1 MRCLQR
7 PQPLGHSM
15 QKNTEQP
22 LYAQLVNKLITYMEE
37 KEYGDRLPSER
48 ELCNIYNMS
57 RTTVRQA
64 MYELELGGY
73 ITKVH
78 GKGTFVAKPAGEKND
93 LSHYYSFT
101 TRTLEQNKTPKV
113 EILDFHLE
121 TANKSLLKG
130 LGLRE
135 GEKVFRFDRLRLAD
149 DIPMMLETT
158 FIPKDISPDL
168 HKELLME
175 TPLYEILERQNHQS
189 IKKVVEH
196 LSAGNLSPKQA
207 QALNLQAGLACLK
220 ITRYSYNAQGRVL
233 ELTHSF
239 ARADLFV
246 YTAVTTR

>member
-1 MRCLQR
+1 MNRAQ
-7 PQPLGHSM
+7 
-15 QKNTEQP
+15 EQP
-22 LYAQLVNKLITYMEE
+22 LYVQLVNKLITYMEE
-37 KEYGDRLPSER
+37 KNYGDRLPSER

-78 GKGTFVAKPAGEKND
+78 GKGTFVAKPVQEKND

-101 TRTLEQNKTPKV
+101 AKTLEQNKVPRA
-113 EILDFHLE
+113 EILEFHIE
-121 TANKSLLKG
+121 AANKSVLKG
-130 LGLRE
+130 LELEE
-135 GEKVFRFDRLRLAD
+135 GERVIRFDRLRLAD
-149 DIPMMLETT
+149 EIPMMLETT

-168 HKELLME
+168 TREMLMQ
-175 TPLYEILERQNHQS
+175 TPLYEILEKKNNQY
-189 IKKVVEH
+189 IVKVVEH

-207 QALNLQAGLACLK
+207 QALGLQAGLACLK
-220 ITRYSYNAQGRVL
+220 ITRYSYNAAGRVV

-246 YTAVTTR
+246 YTAVTIR